1 MGGPTPTIDQS
12 KPVFVAGA
20 TGYVGSRLVP
30 RLLEAGYHVRCLA
43 RDGRKLAARPWSRK
57 THVQIV
63 EGDVNNPTRLAE
75 TMSGC
80 SAAYYLIHSMVAG
93 GAGRCARDRDLA
105 LEFARVAARIN
116 LQRIIYLGGL
126 AETADRVDGRLAS
139 RREVEEA
146 LCSTGCPVTTLR
158 AAMIIGSGSASF
170 EILRHLVE
178 PSPFA
183 VTPWRATAQCQP
195 IAICNVLH
203 YLVACLET
211 PETVGRT
218 LEIGGADVVTCG
230 ELVQLIAHARGLPMR
245 VIVPLPAV
253 TPGLGP
259 LWIHLA
265 TPVSK
270 CFAHAVAEELRNR
283 VVCHN
288 GHAIRLMPHDL
299 LTTREAIMA
308 AVSELQVGKIESAWS
323 DAGVVPRDLHWS
335 VGPAYE
341 DRRTRVIDAPPQRVF
356 EIVSRIGGRQGY
368 FAANWLWQARGWMDR
383 IVGGP
388 GLHRGR
394 RDPNDVAFGDAIDF
408 WRVSRVEPQKRLQLR
423 ADMKVPGEA
432 LLEFEVSSNDESGD
446 TSRLT
451 QTARFKPKG
460 LLGIVYWHAILP
472 LHNIVFGGMIDG
484 IRRVAEATG
493 RPAERCGS

>member
-1 MGGPTPTIDQS
+1 MGGSTPTIDQS

-20 TGYVGSRLVP
+20 TGYVGTRLVSRL
-30 RLLEAGYHVRCLA
+30 LNAGYQVRCLA
-43 RDGRKLAARPWSRK
+43 RDRRKLAARPWSRK
-57 THVQIV
+57 TQVQIV
-63 EGDVNNPTRLAE
+63 EGNVNNPTWLAE

-93 GAGRCARDRDLA
+93 GAGRCAQDRYLA
-105 LEFARVAARIN
+105 LEFARVAARVD

-126 AETADRVDGRLAS
+126 AETAERANGRLAP
-139 RREVEEA
+139 RREVEDA

-178 PSPFA
+178 RSPFA
-183 VTPWRATAQCQP
+183 ITPWRATAECQP

-218 LEIGGADVVTCG
+218 LEIGGADVVNCR
-230 ELVQLIAHARGLPMR
+230 ELVRLIAHARGLSRR
-245 VIVPLPAV
+245 VIVPVPAV
-253 TPGLGP
+253 IPGLGT

-265 TPVSK
+265 TPVSRR
-270 CFAHAVAEELRNR
+270 FAHSVAEEFRNR
-283 VVCHN
+283 VVCRN

-299 LTTREAIMA
+299 LTTREAILTA
-308 AVSELQVGKIESAWS
+308 ISELQVGKIESAWS
-323 DAGVVPRDLHWS
+323 DAGLVPRDLDSS
-335 VGPAYE
+335 VGTVYE

-368 FAANWLWQARGWMDR
+368 YAANWLWQARGWLDR
-383 IVGGP
+383 IIGGP

-408 WRVSRVEPQKRLQLR
+408 WRVSLVEPQKRLQLR

-432 LLEFEVSSNDESGD
+432 LLEFEVSTNDESGD

-460 LLGIVYWHAILP
+460 LLGIMYWRTILP
-472 LHNIVFGGMIDG
+472 LHDIVFGGMIDG
-484 IRRVAEATG
+484 IRHVAETTA